1 MTSTPPC
8 LPLPPQ
14 ASLDECGRLLHEDD
28 PAAQL
33 ALSLAGV
40 ESCLA
45 DLGLGPDDLADLRV
59 TTVDHDRIGPVLD
72 VLAERFTQTGAH
84 PLVTVHQVDRLDP
97 PGLLVLLDGT
107 ARLPHT
113 VPAIPGPTQREKPMT
128 VTTPDPQPLGSQ
140 PLDSQPLDR
149 RSSDLTALVEA
160 APGRVHLPGTPGYD
174 ATRMPWNLAID
185 QRPAAVAVPH
195 TVEEVVA
202 LVRTARRLGLRVAP
216 QSTGHGAAP
225 LHGRLAGSLL
235 LRMHELT
242 GVQVDGAARTACVV
256 GGTTWGPVVHAA
268 AEHGLTAAHGSAPDV
283 GVVGYT
289 LSGGMSF
296 YGRQHGLA
304 VNHVRAVELVTPDG
318 RLVRCSATE
327 ESELFWAVRGAGG
340 NLGVVVAVEIDL
352 LPHAEVYA
360 GMLLWDASA
369 TDRVV
374 STWARWVRDL
384 PESVTTSLR
393 VMHFPPIPELPP
405 FLSGR
410 DLVVVD
416 GAVLE
421 DDAEAERLLAPLRD
435 LAPEMDTFARVPA
448 AALLDV
454 HMDPPMPTPAATA
467 HAVLGHL
474 DVAGVAAF
482 VRASVEP
489 SGLMFTELRHVGGAF
504 GRAPQSAGA
513 LGTLPGELVLHCVG
527 VAPTPEA
534 FVAAQR
540 DAAAVLATMR
550 PWRVDG
556 RSLTFT
562 DEPDPEQGVCADAF
576 TAEGWARVAE
586 VRASVDPGGVMQA
599 ALAVG

>member
-1 MTSTPPC
+1 MTSTPTPTGSPI
-8 LPLPPQ
+8 PLPPQ
-14 ASLDECGRLLHEDD
+14 ASLDGHGRLLHEED

-33 ALSLAGV
+33 ALGLAGI
-40 ESCLA
+40 EGCLA
-45 DLGLGPDDLADLRV
+45 DAGLGPDDLASLRV

-72 VLAERFTQTGAH
+72 VLTERFAQTGAR
-84 PLVTVHQVDRLDP
+84 PLLTVEQVEQLSP
-97 PGLLVLLDGT
+97 PGLLVRLDGT
-107 ARLPHT
+107 ACRPT
-113 VPAIPGPTQREKPMT
+113 GPAPTTPGTPGPLTRENPMT
-128 VTTPDPQPLGSQ
+128 TTTHRTEPDHTEP
-140 PLDSQPLDR
+140 DH
-149 RSSDLTALVEA
+149 TALLGA
-160 APGRVHLPGTPGYD
+160 APGRVHLPGTPEYD
-174 ATRMPWNLAID
+174 AARVPWNLAID
-185 QRPAAVAVPH
+185 QRPAAVATPH

-216 QSTGHGAAP
+216 QSTGHSAAP
-225 LHGRLAGSLL
+225 LQGRLAGSLL

-242 GVQVDGAARTACVV
+242 GVQVDGAARTARVV
-256 GGTTWGPVVHAA
+256 GGTTWAPVVQAA

-327 ESELFWAVRGAGG
+327 ETELFWAVRGAGG
-340 NLGVVVAVEIDL
+340 NLGVVVALEIDL
-352 LPHAEVYA
+352 LPHAQVYA

-374 STWARWVRDL
+374 SGWARWVRGL

-393 VMHFPPIPELPP
+393 VMHFPPLPELPP

-410 DLVVVD
+410 DVVVID

-421 DDAEAERLLAPLRD
+421 ADAEAGRLLAPLRD
-435 LAPEMDTFARVPA
+435 LAPELDTFGRVPA
-448 AALLDV
+448 PALLDV
-454 HMDPPMPTPAATA
+454 HMDPPAPTPAATA

-474 DVAGVAAF
+474 DVAGAAAF
-482 VRASVEP
+482 ARASLEP

-504 GRAPQSAGA
+504 ARAPRTAGV
-513 LGTLPGELVLHCVG
+513 LGSLPGDLVLHCVG

-534 FVAAQR
+534 FAAVQR
-540 DAAAVLATMR
+540 DSAAVLAAMR
-550 PWRVDG
+550 PWRVAG

-562 DEPDPEQGVCADAF
+562 DDPGPQAGSCADAF
-576 TAEGWARVAE
+576 GAGAWARVAE
-586 VRASVDPGGVMQA
+586 VRRSVDPGGVMQA
-599 ALAVG
+599 SVEVG

>member
-1 MTSTPPC
+1 MRVPRPDRGAVTSGTFPI
-8 LPLPPQ
+8 PPQ
-14 ASLDECGRLLHEDD
+14 ASLDEAGRLLHEDD

-33 ALSLAGV
+33 ALGLAGV
-40 ESCLA
+40 EACLA
-45 DLGLGPDDLADLRV
+45 DLGLGPDDLTSLRV
-59 TTVDHDRIGPVLD
+59 TTVDHDRVGPVLD
-72 VLAERFTQTGAH
+72 VLAERLTQTGAR
-84 PLVTVHQVDRLDP
+84 PLLTVHQVERLSP

-107 ARLPHT
+107 ARLPHP
-113 VPAIPGPTQREKPMT
+113 VPAIPGPTQRENPMT
-128 VTTPDPQPLGSQ
+128 LTTPD
-140 PLDSQPLDR
+140 
-149 RSSDLTALVEA
+149 SSVLLEA
-160 APGRVHLPGTPGYD
+160 APGRVHLSGTPGYD
-174 ATRMPWNLAID
+174 AARMPWNLAID

-242 GVQVDGAARTACVV
+242 GVQVDGAARTARVV
-256 GGTTWGPVVHAA
+256 GGTTWAPVVHAA

-352 LPHAEVYA
+352 LPLAEVYA

-374 STWARWVRDL
+374 STWAAWVHDL

-393 VMHFPPIPELPP
+393 VMHFPPIPDLPP

-410 DLVVVD
+410 DVVVID

-435 LAPEMDTFARVPA
+435 LAPEMDTFGRVPVPV
-448 AALLDV
+448 LLDV
-454 HMDPPMPTPAATA
+454 HMDPPAPTPAATA

-474 DVAGVAAF
+474 DPAGAAAF
-482 VRASVEP
+482 ARVSVEP
-489 SGLMFTELRHVGGAF
+489 SGLLFTELRHVGGAF
-504 GRAPQSAGA
+504 GRAPETAGA
-513 LGTLPGELVLHCVG
+513 LGSLPGDLVLHCVG
-527 VAPTPEA
+527 VAPTPEV
-534 FVAAQR
+534 FAAVQR
-540 DAAAVLATMR
+540 DAAAVLAAMR
-550 PWRVDG
+550 PWEVQG

-562 DEPDPEQGVCADAF
+562 DEPDPQSGACADAF
-576 TAEGWARVAE
+576 DPRAWSRLVE
-586 VRASVDPGGVMQA
+586 VRHLVDPDGLMQA
-599 ALAVG
+599 AVEVG

>member
-1 MTSTPPC
+1 MPVPRPDRGAVTSGAFPI
-8 LPLPPQ
+8 PPQ
-14 ASLDECGRLLHEDD
+14 ASLDEAGRLLHEDD

-33 ALSLAGV
+33 ALGLAGI
-40 ESCLA
+40 EACLA
-45 DLGLGPDDLADLRV
+45 DLGLGPDDLTSLRV
-59 TTVDHDRIGPVLD
+59 TTVDHHRIGPVLD
-72 VLAERFTQTGAH
+72 VLTERLAQTGAR
-84 PLVTVHQVDRLDP
+84 PLLTVHEVERLSP
-97 PGLLVLLDGT
+97 HGLLVLLDGT
-107 ARLPHT
+107 ARPPHP
-113 VPAIPGPTQREKPMT
+113 VPVIPGPTQRENPMT
-128 VTTPDPQPLGSQ
+128 LTTPDPH
-140 PLDSQPLDR
+140 PLDR
-149 RSSDLTALVEA
+149 RSSDLGPLVEA

-174 ATRMPWNLAID
+174 AARMPWNLAVD
-185 QRPAAVAVPH
+185 QRPAAVAVPQ

-216 QSTGHGAAP
+216 QSTGHGAAL

-242 GVQVDGAARTACVV
+242 GVRVDGAARTARVV
-256 GGTTWGPVVHAA
+256 GGTTWAPVVHAA

-352 LPHAEVYA
+352 LPLAEVYA
-360 GMLLWDASA
+360 GMLLWEASA

-374 STWARWVRDL
+374 STWARWVHDL

-393 VMHFPPIPELPP
+393 VMHFPPIPDLPP

-410 DLVVVD
+410 DVVVVD

-421 DDAEAERLLAPLRD
+421 EDAEAERLLAPLRD
-435 LAPEMDTFARVPA
+435 LAPEMDTFGRVPTP
-448 AALLDV
+448 ALLDV

-482 VRASVEP
+482 VRASMEP

-504 GRAPQSAGA
+504 ARAPRTAGV
-513 LGTLPGELVLHCVG
+513 LGSLPGDLVLHCVG

-534 FVAAQR
+534 FAAVQR
-540 DAAAVLATMR
+540 DAAAVLTTMR
-550 PWRVDG
+550 PWRLDG

-562 DEPDPEQGVCADAF
+562 DEPDMTPGACADAF
-576 TAEGWARVAE
+576 TAEDWARVAE
-586 VRASVDPGGVMQA
+586 VRSTVDPGGVMQA
-599 ALAVG
+599 AVEVG

>member
-1 MTSTPPC
+1 MRVPRPDRGAVTSGAFPI
-8 LPLPPQ
+8 PPQ
-14 ASLDECGRLLHEDD
+14 ASLDEAGRLLHEDD

-33 ALSLAGV
+33 ALGLAGV
-40 ESCLA
+40 EACLA
-45 DLGLGPDDLADLRV
+45 DLGLGPDDLTSLRV
-59 TTVDHDRIGPVLD
+59 TTVDHDRVGPVLD
-72 VLAERFTQTGAH
+72 VLAERLTQTGAR
-84 PLVTVHQVDRLDP
+84 PLLTVHQVERLSP

-107 ARLPHT
+107 ARLPHP
-113 VPAIPGPTQREKPMT
+113 VPAIPGPTQRENPMT
-128 VTTPDPQPLGSQ
+128 LTTPDPSVL
-140 PLDSQPLDR
+140 L
-149 RSSDLTALVEA
+149 EA
-160 APGRVHLPGTPGYD
+160 APGRVHLPGTPEYD
-174 ATRMPWNLAID
+174 AARMPWNLAID

-242 GVQVDGAARTACVV
+242 GVQVDGAARTARVV
-256 GGTTWGPVVHAA
+256 GGTTWAPVVHAA

-352 LPHAEVYA
+352 LPLAEVYA
-360 GMLLWDASA
+360 GMLLWEASA

-374 STWARWVRDL
+374 STWAAWVRDL

-393 VMHFPPIPELPP
+393 VMHFPPIPDLPP

-410 DLVVVD
+410 DVVVID

-435 LAPEMDTFARVPA
+435 LAPEMDTFGRVPA
-448 AALLDV
+448 PVLLDV
-454 HMDPPMPTPAATA
+454 HMDPPAPTPAATA

-474 DVAGVAAF
+474 DTAGAAAF
-482 VRASVEP
+482 ARVSVEP
-489 SGLMFTELRHVGGAF
+489 SGLLFTELRHVGGAF
-504 GRAPQSAGA
+504 GRAPETAGA
-513 LGTLPGELVLHCVG
+513 LGSLPGDLVLHCVG

-534 FVAAQR
+534 FAAVQR
-540 DAAAVLATMR
+540 DAAAVLAAMR
-550 PWRVDG
+550 PWEVQG

-562 DEPDPEQGVCADAF
+562 DEPDPQSGACADAF
-576 TAEGWARVAE
+576 DPRAWSRLVE
-586 VRASVDPGGVMQA
+586 VRHLVDPDGLMQA
-599 ALAVG
+599 AVEVG

>member
-1 MTSTPPC
+1 MT
-8 LPLPPQ
+8 L
-14 ASLDECGRLLHEDD
+14 
-28 PAAQL
+28 
-33 ALSLAGV
+33 
-40 ESCLA
+40 
-45 DLGLGPDDLADLRV
+45 
-59 TTVDHDRIGPVLD
+59 TT
-72 VLAERFTQTGAH
+72 
-84 PLVTVHQVDRLDP
+84 
-97 PGLLVLLDGT
+97 
-107 ARLPHT
+107 
-113 VPAIPGPTQREKPMT
+113 PGP
-128 VTTPDPQPLGSQ
+128 
-140 PLDSQPLDR
+140 QPLDR
-149 RSSDLTALVEA
+149 RSSDLRPLVEA

-174 ATRMPWNLAID
+174 AARMPWNLAID

-235 LRMHELT
+235 LRLHELT
-242 GVQVDGAARTACVV
+242 GVQVDGAARTARVV
-256 GGTTWGPVVHAA
+256 GGTTWAPVVHAA

-352 LPHAEVYA
+352 LPLAEVYA
-360 GMLLWDASA
+360 GMLLWEASA

-374 STWARWVRDL
+374 STWAAWVHDL

-393 VMHFPPIPELPP
+393 VMHFPPIPDLPP

-410 DLVVVD
+410 DVVVID

-435 LAPEMDTFARVPA
+435 LAPEMDTFGRVPA
-448 AALLDV
+448 PVLLDV
-454 HMDPPMPTPAATA
+454 HMDPPAPTPAATA

-474 DVAGVAAF
+474 DTAGAAAF
-482 VRASVEP
+482 ARVSVEP
-489 SGLMFTELRHVGGAF
+489 SGLLFTELRHVGGAF
-504 GRAPQSAGA
+504 GRAPETAGA
-513 LGTLPGELVLHCVG
+513 LGSLAGDLVLHCVG
-527 VAPTPEA
+527 IAPTPEA
-534 FVAAQR
+534 FAAVQR
-540 DAAAVLATMR
+540 DSAAVLAAMR
-550 PWRVDG
+550 PWEVQG

-562 DEPDPEQGVCADAF
+562 DEPDPQSGACADAF
-576 TAEGWARVAE
+576 DPRAWSRLVE
-586 VRASVDPGGVMQA
+586 VRRLVDPDGLMQA
-599 ALAVG
+599 AVEVG